1 MYMINLSDSKLEKL
15 KVEKL
20 NLYWGKYLFLRKRIH
35 KDILFLFTEFEHLEL
50 INLLHQKEFDGK
62 LVYTNLLSLMK
73 IIESFEE
80 TIIEKS
86 ERGDWFFNKVR
97 RTISNKS
104 IIDDIDK
111 LYNSLTFQTTRNL
124 EI

>member
-1 MYMINLSDSKLEKL
+1 MINLSDSKLEKL

-50 INLLHQKEFDGK
+50 INFLHQKEFDGN
-62 LVYTNLLSLMK
+62 LVYANSLTLMK
-73 IIESFEE
+73 IIEKFEE
-80 TIIEKS
+80 TVVEKS

-124 EI
+124 DI